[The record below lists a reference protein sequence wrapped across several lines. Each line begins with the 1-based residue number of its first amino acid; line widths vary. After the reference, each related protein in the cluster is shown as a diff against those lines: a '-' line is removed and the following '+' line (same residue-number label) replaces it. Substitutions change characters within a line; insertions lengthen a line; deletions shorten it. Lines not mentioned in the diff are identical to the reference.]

1 MPSLYIG
8 ANFEGDTKKPF
19 LANSRVRVSYRL
31 RSCDTEKGKIK
42 SGHFVHK
49 VLNMENTVV
58 LSTLLKLHDGVLQS
72 HEILHILRHASNML
86 C

>member
-8 ANFEGDTKKPF
+8 AIFEGDTKKPF

-31 RSCDTEKGKIK
+31 SFRDREKGKIK

-49 VLNMENTVV
+49 VLNMENAVM
-58 LSTLLKLHDGVLQS
+58 LSTFVKVT
-72 HEILHILRHASNML
+72 
-86 C
+86 